1 MKSSLNVQPPA
12 TMKEDIAWRQF
23 PTFEQVLG
31 AERPAPVLASI
42 EKTCRQL
49 TGILQTGSQA
59 DKTRAKL
66 AITAYGRSLDLLRL
80 LTDIRDNSPVQR

>member
-1 MKSSLNVQPPA
+1 MKSALKVQPPA

-23 PTFEQVLG
+23 PRFEQVLG
-31 AERPAPVLASI
+31 AEQPAPVLAGI

-49 TGILQTGSQA
+49 NGILQAGSQA
-59 DKTRAKL
+59 DKARAKL

-80 LTDIRDNSPVQR
+80 LTEIRDNSHVQR